1 MGFALPVIAIGQ
13 AVLGAV
19 TMFAQKG
26 AAEANAEAQF
36 KAAARQA
43 HASYKEITRQ
53 QEEVNRI
60 AQEQVSDRVRA
71 ANQEM
76 GALRVTAGERG
87 ASASTVVGLART
99 IAHLEGVDISR
110 INKNRKSNI
119 EAGEAAK
126 EAARIGFVNTINL
139 AQNQAEVEVL
149 SAGLNFLGSGLQIA
163 GGFVRDRAFLNSL
176 D

>member
-26 AAEANAEAQF
+26 AAEANAEAQIR
-36 KAAARQA
+36 AATRQA
-43 HASYKEITRQ
+43 EASYAEISRQ

-60 AQEQVSDRVRA
+60 AQEQIADRVRT

-99 IAHLEGVDISR
+99 IAHLEGVDITR
-110 INKNRKSNI
+110 IDRNRKSNI

-126 EAARIGFVNTINL
+126 EVASVGMLNTIDL
-139 AQNQAEVEVL
+139 ARNQAEVEVL
-149 SAGLNFLGSGLQIA
+149 SAGLNFLGSGLQI
-163 GGFVRDRAFLNSL
+163 GGQYVRDQAYLDSL